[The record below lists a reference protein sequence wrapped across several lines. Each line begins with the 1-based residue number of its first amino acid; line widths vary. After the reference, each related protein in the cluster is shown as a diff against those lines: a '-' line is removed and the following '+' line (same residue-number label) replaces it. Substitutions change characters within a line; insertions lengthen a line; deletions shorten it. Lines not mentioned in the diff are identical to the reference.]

1 MYEKFYF
8 NSFLIVLSAFLGAF
22 VSLIINNIWLMNQQ
36 LLIKIS
42 WVIMTFTIFLIGTMI
57 ILYLVIRSI
66 GVIHQKSNQNP

>member
-42 WVIMTFTIFLIGTMI
+42 WIIMTFTIFLIGTMI
-57 ILYLVIRSI
+57 ILFLVIRHI
-66 GVIHQKSNQNP
+66 GVIYQKSNQKP